1 MLLLLES
8 GRVRVGVRVRVTV
21 RVRVRAR
28 ARVRIRV
35 RARVRVRVRMRVR
48 RLLLLER
55 LAHARGH
62 GGALLLA
69 LVEHAP
75 REPLVAHVD
84 LVRVRVS

>member
-1 MLLLLES
+1 MRGSRLLLLES
-8 GRVRVGVRVRVTV
+8 
-21 RVRVRAR
+21 
-28 ARVRIRV
+28 
-35 RARVRVRVRMRVR
+35 
-48 RLLLLER
+48 

-84 LVRVRVS
+84 LVRVRVR

>member
-1 MLLLLES
+1 
-8 GRVRVGVRVRVTV
+8 VRVS
-21 RVRVRAR
+21 
-28 ARVRIRV
+28 
-35 RARVRVRVRMRVR
+35 

-75 REPLVAHVD
+75 CEPLVPHVD
-84 LVRVRVS
+84 LDAVDRALHALALEQLEGGALGGRRHLVRVRARVRVRVGVS